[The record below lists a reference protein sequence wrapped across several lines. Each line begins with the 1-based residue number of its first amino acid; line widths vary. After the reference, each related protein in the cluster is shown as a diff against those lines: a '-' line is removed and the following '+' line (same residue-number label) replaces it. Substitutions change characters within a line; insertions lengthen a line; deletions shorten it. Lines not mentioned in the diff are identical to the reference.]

1 MARLIDYDVTGVE
14 ESGGGTGVKVPTG
27 LRVAR
32 IALCEQREVKANGQP
47 ANDIRVGLDMGA
59 EYDWLF
65 TYIGLGPESDWKLA
79 EFIRACQLKE
89 KGKLDPT
96 KQVGKV
102 IRVKVNHGEYNGEYA
117 PDAGKLMPSQDGDE
131 VGGLSQT
138 AASNG
143 SSNAI
148 ETDDEEAE
156 DTGYP
161 DGFVPSREDDPEVGS
176 YDDWADEDLEAEVN
190 DRGATIPGGRGNKRD
205 KLIKALR
212 EEDNAVADA
221 ADEEETEG
229 DGDGDGEGD
238 DYESWEIDALKKEWE
253 DRNLGDMP
261 RMRGSGAAERLKNT
275 IIEALREDDEA
286 NPFD

>member
-1 MARLIDYDVTGVE
+1 MAKLIDYDVTGVE
-14 ESGGGTGVKVPTG
+14 ESGGGTGVKVPVG
-27 LRVAR
+27 LRVGR

-47 ANDIRVGLDMGA
+47 ANDIRVGLDMGPD
-59 EYDWLF
+59 YDWLF

-96 KQVGKV
+96 KQIGKI

-131 VGGLSQT
+131 VGGLSAS
-138 AASNG
+138 AASDG
-143 SSNAI
+143 RSNAI
-148 ETDDEEAE
+148 ETEEEEETESKYA
-156 DTGYP
+156 
-161 DGFVPSREDDPEVGS
+161 DGFIPSREDDPEVGS
-176 YDDWADEDLEAEVN
+176 YDDWADDDLEAEVN
-190 DRGATIPGGRGNKRD
+190 DRGATIPGGRGKKRD

-212 EEDNAVADA
+212 DEDVEASGIDDEDEAEEA
-221 ADEEETEG
+221 ET
-229 DGDGDGEGD
+229 EGD
-238 DYESWEIDALKKEWE
+238 DYETWDIDALKKDWN
-253 DRNLGDMP
+253 DRNLGDLP
-261 RMRGSGAAERLKNT
+261 KVRGSGAADRLKAQ

>member
-1 MARLIDYDVTGVE
+1 VARLIDYDVTGVE

-27 LRVAR
+27 LRVGR

-47 ANDIRVGLDMGA
+47 ANDIRVGLDMGPD
-59 EYDWLF
+59 YDWLF

-96 KQVGKV
+96 KQVNKI

-117 PDAGKLMPSQDGDE
+117 PDAGKLMPPQDGDE
-131 VGGLSQT
+131 IGGLSAT
-138 AASNG
+138 AAADG
-143 SSNAI
+143 RSNAI
-148 ETDDEEAE
+148 ESDEAE
-156 DTGYP
+156 ESQYA

-176 YDDWADEDLEAEVN
+176 YDDWADDDLEAEVN

-212 EEDNAVADA
+212 EEDNSVADA
-221 ADEEETEG
+221 ADEEAEG
-229 DGDGDGEGD
+229 DENGEEGD
-238 DYESWEIDALKKEWE
+238 DYESWEIDALKKEWD
-253 DRNLGDMP
+253 DRNLGDLP
-261 RMRGSGAAERLKNT
+261 KMRGSGAAERLKAS
-275 IIEALREDDEA
+275 IIESLREDDEA

>member
-1 MARLIDYDVTGVE
+1 VARLIDYDVTGVE

-27 LRVAR
+27 LRVGR

-47 ANDIRVGLDMGA
+47 ANDIRVGLDMGPD
-59 EYDWLF
+59 YDWLF

-96 KQVGKV
+96 KQVGKI

-131 VGGLSQT
+131 VGGLSAT
-138 AASNG
+138 AAANG

-148 ETDDEEAE
+148 ETDEEEA
-156 DTGYP
+156 TSQYA

-176 YDDWADEDLEAEVN
+176 YDDWADDDLEAEVN

-221 ADEEETEG
+221 ADEAEQEAENG
-229 DGDGDGEGD
+229 DEDGD
-238 DYESWEIDALKKEWE
+238 DYESWDIDALKKEWE

-261 RMRGSGAAERLKNT
+261 KMRGSGAAERLT
-275 IIEALREDDEA
+275 AAIIEALREDDAA
-286 NPFD
+286 NPFE